1 MLTDT
6 KKWGFSMIRKYTFGS
21 PLPTD
26 AVVLSLPVETGP
38 VPFFTLSGD
47 DGQVVLSRDLQ
58 PEDCLFGLGESVRG
72 INKRGFLYRSWNS
85 DVFNHTESTESLYAS
100 HNFLIFSGPGCLFGI
115 YLDDPGRI
123 TWDLGYTRSDTAVI
137 TSENGN
143 LDLYVIEESSLKEVA
158 RSFRRLTGRSYLP
171 PRWAFGYIQS
181 RWGYASE
188 NEVRAV
194 AGEHRSRGIPLDGV
208 CLDIDYMEDFKNF
221 TWRKDA
227 FPDLTRFCSDMK
239 KDHIRLIPII
249 DAGIREEEGYAPYDS
264 GKAGDCFCK
273 KEDGSDF
280 TAAVWPGICCFPDFL
295 REDVRRWFGSLYLP
309 LLESGVEGFWNDM
322 NEPALFFTD
331 ERVAEAFRRAEE
343 LCTGHVDYEAMWG
356 LKDAFN
362 SIANNPE
369 DYRSFYHITDG
380 GPVRHDKVHN
390 LYGAFMVRAAAEAFR
405 RFDSGKRYLLFSR
418 SSFIGAHRNG
428 GIWQGD
434 NFSWWSHLKMA
445 LQMLPNL
452 NLCGFLYSGCD
463 LGGFGCN
470 VTEDLLARFLQLG
483 VFTPLMRNH
492 SALHTREQEIYR
504 FASWE
509 QMRDTVRVRYAL
521 LPFLYSEFMKAA
533 LTDGMYFRPL
543 AFDWPE
549 DFRAVHTED
558 QILLG
563 EGCMIAPVYEQN
575 AVGRYVYLPE
585 DMLMIRFRSPEDYDL
600 IPMSAGS
607 RWIDCS
613 LREFLL
619 FVKKDHPVLL
629 CSGGESTESLDDSS
643 FTVLCMTDHEVSY
656 DLYRDDGSDPDPV
669 LSEHLTK
676 AVIPASALCS
686 SPVPGVA
693 ISSLVL

>member
-1 MLTDT
+1 
-6 KKWGFSMIRKYTFGS
+6 MIRKYTFGTPFS
-21 PLPTD
+21 TD
-26 AVVLSLPVETGP
+26 AVVLSLPAETGP
-38 VPFFTLSGD
+38 VPFFTLSRKGN
-47 DGQVVLSRDLQ
+47 QVILTRKLQ
-58 PEDCLFGLGESVRG
+58 PEDCLYGLGESVRG

-100 HNFLIFSGPGCLFGI
+100 HNLLIFSGSDCLFGI
-115 YLDDPGRI
+115 YADDPGRV

-137 TSENGN
+137 TSENGQ
-143 LDLYVIEESSLKEVA
+143 LDLYMLEEDSLTELA

-188 NEVRAV
+188 SEVRTV
-194 AGEHRSRGIPLDGV
+194 AGEHRKRGIPLDGV
-208 CLDIDYMEDFKNF
+208 CLDIDYMDDFKNF

-227 FPDLTRFCSDMK
+227 FPDLKKFSADMK

-249 DAGIREEEGYAPYDS
+249 DAGIRMEAGYAPYDS
-264 GKAGDCFCK
+264 GKAGGFFCK

-295 REDVRRWFGSLYLP
+295 QEDARRWFGSLYLP

-322 NEPALFFTD
+322 NEPALFYTD
-331 ERVAEAFRRAEE
+331 ERVEAAFRRAEE
-343 LCTGHVDYEAMWG
+343 LHSGGADYEAMWG

-369 DYRSFYHITDG
+369 DYRSFFHAPDG
-380 GPVRHDKVHN
+380 VPVRHDRVHN
-390 LYGAFMVRAAAEAFR
+390 LYGAFMTRASAEAFR
-405 RFDSGKRYLLFSR
+405 RFDPEKRFLLFSR

-504 FASWE
+504 FESWK
-509 QMRDTVRVRYAL
+509 QMRETIRVRYAL

-543 AFDWPE
+543 AFDWP
-549 DFRAVHTED
+549 DDPRAVHTED

-563 EGCMIAPVYEQN
+563 EGCMIAPVMEQN
-575 AVGRYVYLPE
+575 AAGRHVYLPE
-585 DMLMIRFRSPEDYDL
+585 EMLMIRFRSPEDYDL
-600 IPMSAGS
+600 IPLPKGDH
-607 RWIDCS
+607 WISLS
-613 LREFLL
+613 LREFPL

-629 CSGGESTESLDDSS
+629 CPGGECSELLDDRT
-643 FTVLCMTDHEVSY
+643 FTALCMTDRDVSY
-656 DLYRDDGSDPDPV
+656 DLYRDDGTDPDPV
-669 LSEHLTK
+669 LEEHLTT
-676 AVIPASALCS
+676 AVIPASALRS